1 MTIYQKDFQALL
13 NQEGTPV
20 NKKEALSFY
29 SKGFVVDGTF
39 IDFIGAKPIDMDE
52 EKVKIFLAQVNKKLE
67 ENTQQ

>member
-1 MTIYQKDFQALL
+1 MS
-13 NQEGTPV
+13 
-20 NKKEALSFY
+20 KKAEETLSIY

>member
-1 MTIYQKDFQALL
+1 MRSQKALD
-13 NQEGTPV
+13 QEET
-20 NKKEALSFY
+20 LSIY

-67 ENTQQ
+67 ELNKQHHTQQ

>member
-1 MTIYQKDFQALL
+1 MRSQKALD
-13 NQEGTPV
+13 QEGMPI
-20 NKKEALSFY
+20 Y

-39 IDFIGAKPIDMDE
+39 IDFISTKPIGMDE